1 MNKVKLISIS
11 IVSIICATILTFGLI
26 FGISFSN
33 KGGYTS
39 CLTVNKETNTLST
52 TSNSVKILQL
62 TDIQLFNCFNS
73 ISALNAIKKTVAK
86 TKPDLIV
93 FTGDNVSDPC
103 TKTSFNRLVK
113 FVDAFGLPWAVVLGN
128 HDHGVFNFTLDY
140 MSETYQNSKNCIYKQ
155 GTILQSYGNYYYNI
169 NINGS
174 DILSLIFL
182 DSQQLGFTNEHTN
195 WYEQTINTIKSNNDG
210 NILPSLAFFHI
221 PTIET
226 QIAYDLYS
234 KGLIDGDGTLREVIC
249 HQETNSNFFDK
260 VLELQS
266 TKALFYGHDH
276 INNLILNY
284 KDIKLVYGLKT
295 GRSSYYN
302 PHIQGGNLIT
312 INANSSFDVQ
322 RIYI

>member
-1 MNKVKLISIS
+1 
-11 IVSIICATILTFGLI
+11 
-26 FGISFSN
+26 
-33 KGGYTS
+33 
-39 CLTVNKETNTLST
+39 
-52 TSNSVKILQL
+52 
-62 TDIQLFNCFNS
+62 
-73 ISALNAIKKTVAK
+73 
-86 TKPDLIV
+86 
-93 FTGDNVSDPC
+93 
-103 TKTSFNRLVK
+103 
-113 FVDAFGLPWAVVLGN
+113 
-128 HDHGVFNFTLDY
+128 